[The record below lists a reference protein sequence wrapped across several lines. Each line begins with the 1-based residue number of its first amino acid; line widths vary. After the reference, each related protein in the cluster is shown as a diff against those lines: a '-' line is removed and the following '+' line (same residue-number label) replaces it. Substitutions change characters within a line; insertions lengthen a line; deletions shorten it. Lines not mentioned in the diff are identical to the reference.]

1 MNSKTPT
8 IGNDW
13 SGTFPIEL
21 DNSGG
26 PEQGAPLFGCTKD
39 PTDPFSP
46 RGVWFGYTPVGPPGG
61 GGGPA
66 GQQIYY
72 VTELQHDS
80 TTLYRGGSQGLMWL
94 EINGNGPSGNVIF

>member
-1 MNSKTPT
+1 MSGWPNLANGFTVITDQPMTSKTPT

-26 PEQGAPLFGCTKD
+26 PEQGAPLFGYTKD

-46 RGVWFGYTPVGPPGG
+46 PGFGLGTRPWARPAAEVDPLGRRYT
-61 GGGPA
+61 
-66 GQQIYY
+66 
-72 VTELQHDS
+72 T
-80 TTLYRGGSQGLMWL
+80 
-94 EINGNGPSGNVIF
+94 